1 MIKVT
6 KLNGSP
12 IHINAELIETIAAT
26 PPDTVIT
33 LTNGTKLIVEESVE
47 KVVDMIIRYHRLINR
62 RAVIVRDSAEKQTR

>member
-26 PPDTVIT
+26 PDTVIT

-47 KVVDMIIRYHRLINR
+47 KVVDMIIHYHRLINR

>member
-26 PPDTVIT
+26 PDTVIT
-33 LTNGTKLIVEESVE
+33 LTNGTKLIVEEPVE
-47 KVVDMIIRYHRLINR
+47 RVVEEVIRYHRLINR
-62 RAVIVRDSAEKQTR
+62 RAVILRNPADGQMR

>member
-26 PPDTVIT
+26 PDTVIT
-33 LTNGTKLIVEESVE
+33 LTNGTKLIVEESVD

>member
-26 PPDTVIT
+26 PDTVIT